1 MRFYADSRRFSTGEC
16 LQQGKSLEIIIT
28 ISFHFFLQFHSGSLR
43 SLRTKRRFLKWDEE
57 EGGGWRVEGEGWKI
71 EDGG

>member
-1 MRFYADSRRFSTGEC
+1 MLILGDSPLSNVSSKEKV
-16 LQQGKSLEIIIT
+16 LKLLLL
-28 ISFHFFLQFHSGSLR
+28 FHFIFFLQFHRGSLR